1 LKEEFEVALNFLRR
15 TITDMTKPTLQVIV
29 ISNLEEQVEIGPQ
42 PVIEEQLQTISP
54 LGPMED

>member
-1 LKEEFEVALNFLRR
+1 
-15 TITDMTKPTLQVIV
+15 MTKPTLQVIV